1 MLHTLNTFLP
11 LAEKIYNKKSTLDIL
26 KYLCV
31 TNESIIYT
39 DLETTITMQA
49 GDKRSY
55 TLPISILKRVI
66 NSKPQLLQIHVLDKS
81 KVKISYDNKQITFPV
96 PAAEEYPSLALED
109 FKETAV
115 WTKEVVHRLYKQI
128 PYASKDC
135 LRPALTGIYIQQNKK
150 LSSVATDGHVLQWI
164 ADHDSDKK
172 CKLKSEFDCI
182 VPVTAIGI
190 VSRFNR
196 GDVKVSLSENYIRF
210 TFNNNI
216 KITSKLIKE
225 NYPDFKKVFPDSSG
239 NEIIIEK
246 KEILD
251 CIKAAL
257 PFSNND
263 NHRAVFKSNNGHIQI
278 QVEDSDE
285 ETSYES
291 SFAVKN
297 KKGNE
302 LTLVLNLQL
311 LEKIIKGL
319 DDDYLQ
325 WQYASSD
332 DPSIFTS
339 GNGIRNLLMPIR
351 L

>member
-11 LAEKIYNKKSTLDIL
+11 LAEKIYNKKSSIDIL
-26 KYLCV
+26 QFVCV
-31 TNESIIYT
+31 TNESILFT
-39 DLETTITMQA
+39 DLETSIMMPVK
-49 GDKRSY
+49 DKRSF
-55 TLPISILKRVI
+55 TLPIAILKKVL
-66 NSKPQLLQIHVLDKS
+66 STKPHSLHIEIPDKN
-81 KVKISYDNKQITFPV
+81 KLRISYDNKQITFPIPSV
-96 PAAEEYPSLALED
+96 EEYPSLALED

-115 WTKEVVHRLYKQI
+115 WTKEVVHKLYKQI

-135 LRPALTGIYIQQNKK
+135 LRPALTGIFIQQNKK

-172 CKLKSEFDCI
+172 CELKSEFDCI
-182 VPVTAIGI
+182 VPVIAIGI

-196 GDVKVSLSENYIRF
+196 GDVKVSLSDKYIRF

-263 NHRAVFKSNNGHIQI
+263 NHRAVFKSNNGFIQI
-278 QVEDSDE
+278 KVEDSDE